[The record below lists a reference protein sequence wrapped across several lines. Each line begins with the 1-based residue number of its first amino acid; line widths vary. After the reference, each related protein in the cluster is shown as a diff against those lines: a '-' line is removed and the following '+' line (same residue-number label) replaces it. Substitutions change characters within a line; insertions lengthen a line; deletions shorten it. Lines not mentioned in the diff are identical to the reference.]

1 MEHSNGRPINARQW
15 YVHRPPGHIQFA
27 GGNFAGY
34 VDRESI
40 LSLDYGLPFPHV
52 RQTCQV
58 TRCVMRVERHDHP
71 EVFADEDPHN
81 VRDIDITGLVAK
93 GIISY
98 DQNVVPD
105 AVEQS

>member
-15 YVHRPPGHIQFA
+15 YVHRPPDTSNLPA
-27 GGNFAGY
+27 GNFADY

-40 LSLDYGLPFPHV
+40 LTLDYGLPFPHV

-58 TRCVMRVERHDHP
+58 TRCVTRVERRDHP
-71 EVFADEDPHN
+71 EVFAEEYPHN

-98 DQNVVPD
+98 DQNVIPD

>member
-1 MEHSNGRPINARQW
+1 
-15 YVHRPPGHIQFA
+15 
-27 GGNFAGY
+27 
-34 VDRESI
+34 
-40 LSLDYGLPFPHV
+40 
-52 RQTCQV
+52 
-58 TRCVMRVERHDHP
+58 MRVERHDHP